1 MPVVVP
7 APNHLWQP
15 QISPGAVFL
24 EEQNCLQ
31 LRTLWFLGKRTA
43 WTWVGDELLAF
54 ETFKHGWNLI
64 NKTRGRD
71 EYRDV
76 QGEGELE
83 PSPSPFQRR
92 SVFRNTPEC
101 RAQLLVWQML
111 PSKVKIPIPRLQT
124 SHGGLRGQVSL
135 SQEVTF
141 DQDLSRAGG
150 PAYDLSQNCI
160 KSQRCPL

>member
-31 LRTLWFLGKRTA
+31 LRTLRFLGKRTA

-111 PSKVKIPIPRLQT
+111 PSKVKIPTPPAPDLPWRPQR
-124 SHGGLRGQVSL
+124 SSQPQSGG
-135 SQEVTF
+135 
-141 DQDLSRAGG
+141 D
-150 PAYDLSQNCI
+150 I
-160 KSQRCPL
+160 